1 METATQQQQPDHIR
15 DNAPLTWAASHF
27 DFVSSELLRDS
38 PWARTWRLRE
48 ADKSAYLK
56 VVPDHQRAV
65 VQSAALLAQHYGQ
78 QTPAVIAD
86 DPEKGCLLSADHGGQ
101 VLRYDSP
108 ETEQCKILATYAQL
122 QVSARAKPD
131 LLGSLPTP
139 DLGTL
144 LSRLLDFLQPEDGA
158 SDHAPAQVRAQYF
171 IGRREARRYF
181 RVLCKARGLLEQHLA
196 PAAVLPLTL
205 CHGDLRPPNAA
216 IRKSGECV
224 LCDWDD
230 ACAGP
235 AGFSL
240 HAMFSGCLIPT
251 LLLSTEDQPEA
262 SASIEHH
269 HAQRLETYLSELTS
283 GGYAD
288 EATLRK
294 ALPAAIC
301 AGVLQ
306 YLLNFAKYPRDSRS
320 YRKAVAR
327 SMRSR
332 LSGLLDLCDFLA
344 SREQSTA
351 QLLFRHYKKT
361 RQLRRAEHLLQR
373 YLSRHQREAKA
384 VVALATVQAARGK
397 RDTAVETYRRALQLA
412 PDDAAA
418 HNGLGE
424 VLMARLELE
433 EASAAFARAGSIDP
447 GFSAAHK
454 NLHRCTALLNMQLRS
469 AARDA
474 VPGLTVDADES
485 AAARL
490 RPEKC
495 ALAASLY
502 AKYGVLQIDN
512 VFPVDMIQGLQ
523 DAFFARYTSYFRKD
537 DHPDALRLGDQRYML
552 TVDLDPP
559 FNDPRLYASA
569 LVLPIVQKLLGDTCI
584 LGAFTAVISLP
595 GAGKQSLHK
604 DAGALFPATQW
615 QHSLPS
621 FAIQLIVPLVPLD
634 TEVGTTRV
642 IKGSHVVPLK
652 QAKQMDSQDP
662 VVPLGSCLLT
672 DYRVGHRGL
681 ANRSDKVRPILTL
694 IYNRPWFRDPV
705 NYVKQPPLRLSDDAY
720 AQIPARHQSLF
731 RWWKEDRRH

>member
-1 METATQQQQPDHIR
+1 METATQHQPDHIR
-15 DNAPLTWAASHF
+15 DDAPLTWAASHF
-27 DFVSSELLRDS
+27 EFVSSELLRDS

-48 ADKSAYLK
+48 ADTSAYLK
-56 VVPDHQRAV
+56 IVPDHQRAV
-65 VQSAALLAQHYGQ
+65 VQSTALLAQHYRQ

-108 ETEQCKILATYAQL
+108 ETQQCKILATYAQL
-122 QVSARAKPD
+122 QVSALAKRD
-131 LLGSLPTP
+131 LLASLPAP
-139 DLGTL
+139 ELDTL
-144 LSRLLDFLQPEDGA
+144 LSRFLDFLQPEDGA
-158 SDHAPAQVRAQYF
+158 SDDAPEQVRAQYF
-171 IGRREARRYF
+171 IGRREARRYY
-181 RVLCKARGLLEQHLA
+181 RVLCKARALLEQHLA

-216 IRKSGECV
+216 IRKGGECV

-251 LLLSTEDQPEA
+251 LLLSTEDQPEV
-262 SASIEHH
+262 SASVGPH
-269 HAQRLETYLSELTS
+269 HAQRLETYLSELTR

-306 YLLNFAKYPRDSRS
+306 YLLNFSKYPRDSRS
-320 YRKAVAR
+320 YRKAVER
-327 SMRSR
+327 NIKRR
-332 LSGLLDLCDFLA
+332 LSDLLDVCDMLA
-344 SREQSTA
+344 SRQQSTA
-351 QLLFRHYKKT
+351 QLLFRHYEKT
-361 RQLRRAEHLLQR
+361 RQLPRAEHILQR
-373 YLSRHQREAKA
+373 YLVQNQREAGA
-384 VVALATVQAARGK
+384 VVALARVQNARGK
-397 RDTAVETYRRALQLA
+397 RDAALETYRRALQLV
-412 PDDAAA
+412 PDHAAA

-433 EASAAFARAGSIDP
+433 EARAAFARAGSIDP
-447 GFSAAHK
+447 GFTAAHES
-454 NLHRCTALLNMQLRS
+454 LQRATALLDMQSRS

-474 VPGLTVDADES
+474 VPTLTVDADES
-485 AAARL
+485 ASERL
-490 RPEKC
+490 RPEKR
-495 ALAASLY
+495 ALAASWY

-512 VFPVDMIQGLQ
+512 VFPVDMIQRLQ
-523 DAFFARYTSYFRKD
+523 DAFFTRYTSYFRKD
-537 DHPDALRLGDQRYML
+537 NHPDALRLGDQRYML

-559 FNDPRLYASA
+559 FNDPRLYASPF
-569 LVLPIVQKLLGDTCI
+569 VLPIVQEQLGDECI

-615 QHSLPS
+615 HHCLPS

-642 IKGSHVVPLK
+642 IKGSHAVPLK
-652 QAKQMDSQDP
+652 QAKGMDSQDP

-681 ANRSDKVRPILTL
+681 ANRSDRVRPILTL

-705 NYVKQPPLRLSDDAY
+705 NYAKQPPLRLSDDEY
-720 AQIPARHQSLF
+720 AQIPVRHQSLF
-731 RWWKEDRRH
+731 RWWKDDRRR